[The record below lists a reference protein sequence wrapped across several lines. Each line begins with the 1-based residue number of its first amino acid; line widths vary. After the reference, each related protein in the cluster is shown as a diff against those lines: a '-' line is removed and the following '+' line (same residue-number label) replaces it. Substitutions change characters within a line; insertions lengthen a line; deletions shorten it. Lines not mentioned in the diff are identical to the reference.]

1 MSATGGAVTVLTRPA
16 SERGERDHLWPEML
30 PGGRAVLF
38 TITAATGGL
47 EASQVAVLDLETGT
61 YQVLVPGGNHAHYVP
76 TPGGHLVYRVGGTLR
91 AVPFDLARLQ
101 TRGTPVTVLPGV
113 VTTQFGAG
121 DFDVAADGTLVYVDA
136 PGAAQQRYARWCGWI
151 GWAGKSCSR
160 RPHAP
165 TCIRACRRTVR
176 EWRWSH
182 GARGND
188 IWVLDLARPQ
198 TLDPAD
204 DRSPADRWPVWTKDG
219 QRLVFA
225 SKRARAQSALF

>member
-1 MSATGGAVTVLTRPA
+1 MTGLQRVPATGGAVTVLTKPA

-61 YQVLVPGGNHAHYVP
+61 YKVLVPGGNHAHYVP
-76 TPGGHLVYRVGGTLR
+76 SGHLVYGVGGTLR
-91 AVPFDLARLQ
+91 AVAFDLARLQ

-136 PGAAQQRYARWCGWI
+136 PGATSTAPRTLVWMDWLGREELLAAPARPYLHV
-151 GWAGKSCSR
+151 R
-160 RPHAP
+160 VRP
-165 TCIRACRRTVR
+165 TVR
-176 EWRWSH
+176 EWR
-182 GARGND
+182 
-188 IWVLDLARPQ
+188 
-198 TLDPAD
+198 
-204 DRSPADRWPVWTKDG
+204 
-219 QRLVFA
+219 
-225 SKRARAQSALF
+225 